1 MCKMYMVL
9 QLKFTGK
16 IKLPLG
22 HRLEAF
28 SKLCSWCPVEFLES
42 PINKKNGSKGYETVW
57 TSRAKLF
64 CKKLEISQNSQKN
77 TCARVSF

>member
-9 QLKFTGK
+9 QLKFNCK

-22 HRLEAF
+22 HRLAAF

-42 PINKKNGSKGYETVW
+42 TINKKMALRGLRQSEAV
-57 TSRAKLF
+57 
-64 CKKLEISQNSQKN
+64 
-77 TCARVSF
+77 ARSYSVKS

>member
-42 PINKKNGSKGYETVW
+42 PINKKNGSKGYEMV
-57 TSRAKLF
+57 
-64 CKKLEISQNSQKN
+64 
-77 TCARVSF
+77 